1 MAYAPS
7 KQRRLKRQEAKELNL
22 IPIMNLFIVV
32 IPMLMTIM
40 VTVPLAMNEI
50 SLSSGGSTS
59 SKSTENTL
67 KNIKLSLFAD
77 GFGIEVE
84 GEEDIIEIPL
94 QEDGSY
100 DFKAL
105 NQQLSALKELNQ
117 DQKNIT
123 VAPDNNVL
131 YDILLSSIDI
141 CKLNDFPVVK
151 YKGRKTGYYRAN

>member
-1 MAYAPS
+1 
-7 KQRRLKRQEAKELNL
+7 
-22 IPIMNLFIVV
+22 MNLFIVV

-50 SLSSGGSTS
+50 SISGGKPSQES
-59 SKSTENTL
+59 AEEAL

-84 GEEDIIEIPL
+84 GDEEIMEIPL
-94 QEDGSY
+94 QENGSY

-105 NQQLSALKELNQ
+105 NQQLSALKELNKN
-117 DQKNIT
+117 QKNIT
-123 VAPDNNVL
+123 IAPDNNVL

-151 YKGRKTGYYRAN
+151 YKGTGTKYYRGK